1 MRKDE
6 IHTYTR
12 MYAQRCKEAMIP
24 NGSDGV
30 GSACVMKCVS
40 KIRIFNLKH
49 IVQNLEFYAQV
60 LSLC

>member
-6 IHTYTR
+6 IHTYTH
-12 MYAQRCKEAMIP
+12 MYTQRCKEAMLP
-24 NGSDGV
+24 DGSNDG
-30 GSACVMKCVS
+30 GCACAVKCVR

-60 LSLC
+60 LS